1 MINVFIAVLVHKE
14 ILTEA
19 EGKELA
25 KKIAFAV
32 LPHEYNLAFDMVKTF
47 LEEIEQAK

>member
-1 MINVFIAVLVHKE
+1 MINVFIALLVHKD
-14 ILTEA
+14 ILTET